1 MKKQGWMILSGVGL
15 AVVVATTLVW
25 RNGSVSPEQE
35 ATRSETAS
43 NEAVTGENP
52 TGAAGEQNLRQPASI
67 PSSSLS
73 PNAKDSGSNSAR
85 TFPYEKELKDY
96 IELKAKVFMS
106 DEDKRRR
113 AELLANANFLRSA
126 GELLKRPADLES
138 EEFDQQ
144 ARAMD
149 LLLEA
154 LSSPSKYVAAE
165 VLRSVVEDPQIEDEK
180 LDLKTRQALAGVKGE
195 VMYHWSAMDPEG
207 AARNIPSWLP
217 GPVSRKI
224 WQNVIEMQEENLR
237 ESAEEM

>member
-25 RNGSVSPEQE
+25 RNGFVSPERDT
-35 ATRSETAS
+35 AGAETAIHEGAS
-43 NEAVTGENP
+43 AENQ
-52 TGAAGEQNLRQPASI
+52 TSYTTDESLRQPASI
-67 PSSSLS
+67 PPSSLS
-73 PNAKDSGSNSAR
+73 SNDAGSKSAR
-85 TFPYEKELKDY
+85 SFPYEKELKDY

-113 AELLANANFLRSA
+113 AELLANVDFLRGA
-126 GELLKRPADLES
+126 GELLKRPAELES
-138 EEFDQQ
+138 EEYDKQ

-154 LSSPSKYVAAE
+154 LSSPSKDVAAE
-165 VLRSVVEDPQIEDEK
+165 VLRSVVEDPQIENEK

-207 AARNIPSWLP
+207 AGRNIPSWLP

-224 WQNVIEMQEENLR
+224 WQNVTEMQEENLR